1 MIVFMIQ
8 CHLYLHIMN
17 KIEYLIILI
26 FLLAT
31 SCSEEEI
38 SNRYTFTGETVA
50 DYMLNRSEKYSHF
63 INILKRAELFSLLQT
78 YGQYTLF
85 LPDNETMKKYMQEQD
100 SIYWATIGT
109 PQFINTEITS
119 PLVEELSDSM
129 ANVLA
134 RTHLLSARFHTADM
148 GEGAMGTRNFNKR
161 YLGVNYKATDED
173 FHILINNLSA
183 ITHGDNEVENG
194 IIHIVD
200 RVIPPTQ
207 KNIAEQIASC
217 SFFKIFTAAINETRF
232 CDSLRLDMDN
242 TYLLADAPALGYNGQ
257 SNMAIYPK
265 SKHYKYTAFVEAD
278 DVFAKNGIYT
288 LDDLKAF
295 AERWYGTEDKETPH
309 SPKNALYKF
318 VAYHFVRRELIY
330 NELVPH
336 NIDKYHYNSEHAML
350 PGTARYD
357 YFETMAGNIIKVEKP
372 LDTVDGANVYINYN
386 RRESPF
392 NKEMHSHLS
401 VRVVPL
407 SEFTASKEEY
417 SLFNQMAHNGIIH
430 PIDKI
435 LVYNEDEMAGNI
447 LNERIRIDAASL
459 IPELHCNAVRFNYP
473 SQMPLP
479 SEYNI
484 PNEYSNSIHV
494 RSGRLLYDVG
504 VSSYFGDILRLDDVF
519 DVSFRLPP
527 LPNRTYEIR
536 FGYYVSASTTKGR
549 NLVQVYVDGKVA
561 SLPEDIGVLSNS
573 YEKGWIADSDT
584 YDNGAENDKQMRL
597 KGYMKAPDVFRT
609 AYNAS
614 ARDDASHF
622 RRKVSTQYIG
632 NGDHW
637 IRFRNISDNKCTL
650 ELDYIELVPFHI
662 VSDPTKPEDRY

>member
-1 MIVFMIQ
+1 MKRI
-8 CHLYLHIMN
+8 LYILAVA
-17 KIEYLIILI
+17 LSII
-26 FLLAT
+26 ACT
-31 SCSEEEI
+31 EEI
-38 SNRYTFTGETVA
+38 DKSNRYTFTGETVA
-50 DYMLNRSEKYSHF
+50 DYMLNRSEEYSHF
-63 INILKRAELFSLLQT
+63 ITLLKRTELFSLLQT

-85 LPDNETMKKYMQEQD
+85 LPSNEAVEEFVQKQD
-100 SIYWATIGT
+100 SIYYATKDT
-109 PQFINTEITS
+109 PQFISTGITS
-119 PLVEELSDSM
+119 PFVEELSDSM
-129 ANVLA
+129 ANVLV
-134 RTHLLSARFHTADM
+134 RTHLLNARFHTADM
-148 GEGAMGTRNFNKR
+148 HEGAMGTRNFNNR
-161 YLGVNYKATDED
+161 YLGVNYKATDEN

-183 ITHGDNEVENG
+183 ITHGDNQVENG

-207 KNIAEQIASC
+207 KNVVEQIASC
-217 SFFKIFTAAINETRF
+217 SFFKIFAAAIYETHF
-232 CDSLRLDMDN
+232 GDSLRLDMDN
-242 TYLLADAPALGYNGQ
+242 TYLLADVPALGYNGQ

-265 SKHYKYTAFVEAD
+265 SKYYKYTAFVETD

-309 SPKNALYKF
+309 SPNNALYKF
-318 VAYHFVRRELIY
+318 VAYHFMQRELIY

-350 PGTARYD
+350 PGSARYD

-386 RRESPF
+386 RHEAPF
-392 NKEMHSHLS
+392 NKEMHHHLN

-407 SEFTASKEEY
+407 SEFTASKKEY
-417 SLFNQMAHNGIIH
+417 SMFNQMTHNGIIH

-435 LVYNEDEMAGNI
+435 LVYDEDEMVGNI

-459 IPELHCNAVRFNYP
+459 IPELQCNAVRFNYP
-473 SQMPLP
+473 SQEPLP

-484 PNEYSNSIHV
+484 PDEYSESIDL
-494 RSGRLLYDVG
+494 RYGRLLYAVDAN
-504 VSSYFGDILRLDDVF
+504 SYFGDILRLDDIF

-527 LPNRTYEIR
+527 FPARTYEIR

-549 NLVQVYVDGKVA
+549 NLVQVYLDGKVS
-561 SLPEDIGVLSNS
+561 SLPEDFGTLSSS
-573 YEKGWIADSDT
+573 YDKGWIADSDT
-584 YDNGAENDKQMRL
+584 YDNGTENDRQMRA
-597 KGYMKAPDVFRT
+597 KGYMKAPDIYRT
-609 AYNAS
+609 LLCS
-614 ARDDASHF
+614 TARNDESHI
-622 RRKVSTQYIG
+622 RRIVSTQYIG

-650 ELDYIELVPFHI
+650 ELDYIELIPLHI
-662 VSDPTKPEDRY
+662 VSDPTKPEDRH

>member
-1 MIVFMIQ
+1 MMRRL
-8 CHLYLHIMN
+8 LYTLT
-17 KIEYLIILI
+17 LALSIL
-26 FLLAT
+26 ACT
-31 SCSEEEI
+31 DEI
-38 SNRYTFTGETVA
+38 DKSNRFTFTGETVA
-50 DYMLNRSEKYSHF
+50 DYMLNRSEKYSHM
-63 INILKRAELFSLLQT
+63 ITLMKRAGLFGLLQT

-85 LPDNETMKKYMQEQD
+85 LPDNEAMKKFMQEQD

-109 PQFINTEITS
+109 PQFINTGITS

-183 ITHGDNEVENG
+183 ITHADNEVENG

-207 KNIAEQIASC
+207 KNVAEQIASC
-217 SFFKIFTAAINETRF
+217 SFFKIFAAAINETHF
-232 CDSLRLDMDN
+232 GDSLRLDMDN
-242 TYLLADAPALGYNGQ
+242 TYLLADVPALGYNGL
-257 SNMAIYPK
+257 SNIAIYPK
-265 SKHYKYTAFVEAD
+265 SKYYKYTAFVETD

-372 LDTVDGANVYINYN
+372 LGTVDGANVYINYN
-386 RRESPF
+386 RREAPF

-417 SLFNQMAHNGIIH
+417 SLFNQMTHNGIIH

-494 RSGRLLYDVG
+494 RSGRLLYDVD
-504 VSSYFGDILRLDDVF
+504 VNSYFGDILRLDDVF

-561 SLPEDIGVLSNS
+561 SLPEDIGVLSSS

-622 RRKVSTQYIG
+622 RRIVSTQYIG

-662 VSDPTKPEDRY
+662 VSDPTKPEDRH

>member
-1 MIVFMIQ
+1 M
-8 CHLYLHIMN
+8 
-17 KIEYLIILI
+17 
-26 FLLAT
+26 
-31 SCSEEEI
+31 
-38 SNRYTFTGETVA
+38 
-50 DYMLNRSEKYSHF
+50 
-63 INILKRAELFSLLQT
+63 
-78 YGQYTLF
+78 
-85 LPDNETMKKYMQEQD
+85 
-100 SIYWATIGT
+100 
-109 PQFINTEITS
+109 
-119 PLVEELSDSM
+119 
-129 ANVLA
+129 
-134 RTHLLSARFHTADM
+134 
-148 GEGAMGTRNFNKR
+148 
-161 YLGVNYKATDED
+161 
-173 FHILINNLSA
+173 
-183 ITHGDNEVENG
+183 
-194 IIHIVD
+194 
-200 RVIPPTQ
+200 
-207 KNIAEQIASC
+207 
-217 SFFKIFTAAINETRF
+217 
-232 CDSLRLDMDN
+232 
-242 TYLLADAPALGYNGQ
+242 
-257 SNMAIYPK
+257 
-265 SKHYKYTAFVEAD
+265 
-278 DVFAKNGIYT
+278 YT

-350 PGTARYD
+350 PGSARYD
-357 YFETMAGNIIKVEKP
+357 YFETMDGNIIKVEKP
-372 LDTVDGANVYINYN
+372 LGTVDGANVYINYN
-386 RRESPF
+386 RREAPF

-417 SLFNQMAHNGIIH
+417 SLFNQMTHNGIIH

-561 SLPEDIGVLSNS
+561 SLPEDIGVLSSS

-622 RRKVSTQYIG
+622 RRIVSTQYIG

-650 ELDYIELVPFHI
+650 ELDYIELVPLHI
-662 VSDPTKPEDRY
+662 VSDPTKPEDRH